1 MDKLFVAVA
10 CATGSRLSW
19 RSPLFELGT
28 IQPSISVKEAWH
40 LGTVAQLGKGATGR
54 DAGTIAKATR
64 TALSS
69 ESNDW
74 KPVENRFKFRFS
86 PRICMMVRA
95 RGCLGPITRCNACH
109 VARSSASASA
119 GLEHWSR
126 GPNMM
131 RKNANMQCG
140 NMNQIQDTQLSCG
153 MQFHCHACRHCVGR
167 GPSCN
172 GFSGYQHVHSQELS
186 DGLQKWPV
194 TARTGLVTPKK
205 SEQATKIWKQHLSAI
220 VSHTGVLNPQTV
232 LWLLILGTALVAVC
246 KENERDSN
254 LALLLSNS
262 SVRIYTKEGGIV
274 CALRS
279 ITVFLSAVFCWIYV
293 ALHLYRNASFHDFR
307 KTHSYT
313 HTLMRVYITCIH

>member
-1 MDKLFVAVA
+1 MQVRLQKQQGQLWVLNQT
-10 CATGSRLSW
+10 TG
-19 RSPLFELGT
+19 
-28 IQPSISVKEAWH
+28 
-40 LGTVAQLGKGATGR
+40 
-54 DAGTIAKATR
+54 
-64 TALSS
+64 
-69 ESNDW
+69 
-74 KPVENRFKFRFS
+74 NRFKFRFS
-86 PRICMMVRA
+86 PRICMVVRA

-119 GLEHWSR
+119 GLEHWSSR

-279 ITVFLSAVFCWIYV
+279 ITVFFQPYFVGFTLRYISIATLHFMTLEKRTLTRTHLCECILHAYINLYMHVQDTHTYTCTHVEIY
-293 ALHLYRNASFHDFR
+293 
-307 KTHSYT
+307 KPIYT
-313 HTLMRVYITCIH
+313 HIHVQKCMHIRIS

>member
-1 MDKLFVAVA
+1 MKV
-10 CATGSRLSW
+10 T
-19 RSPLFELGT
+19 LFELGT

-74 KPVENRFKFRFS
+74 KPVENRFKFRFFS
-86 PRICMMVRA
+86 EDLHGGESKGMSRA
-95 RGCLGPITRCNACH
+95 HYPCNLPCGTEFCLSFCRPGALKQQRAKHDAKKC
-109 VARSSASASA
+109 
-119 GLEHWSR
+119 EHAVWKTWIR
-126 GPNMM
+126 L
-131 RKNANMQCG
+131 
-140 NMNQIQDTQLSCG
+140 QDTQLSCG

-254 LALLLSNS
+254 LALLY
-262 SVRIYTKEGGIV
+262 RIPLY
-274 CALRS
+274 
-279 ITVFLSAVFCWIYV
+279 VF
-293 ALHLYRNASFHDFR
+293 
-307 KTHSYT
+307 T
-313 HTLMRVYITCIH
+313 